1 VSDEFKIYLNSKI
14 GKRNKNLEVLASFFE
29 SNELQILKEKSI
41 SIVGT
46 NGKTSSAFYL
56 NEIFTKNDIS
66 SVLFTSPHLVDVNER
81 IKINNEIISDKKI
94 SSYMDDL
101 KQFESENNIELAYF
115 ETLFLTSCK
124 LFLESEADYFI
135 VEAGI
140 GGLYDTTSILNV
152 DTVCITNVNYDHMD
166 LLGESL
172 EEIFHQKI
180 QISDNPKR
188 IIFGDPNLYKVHK
201 TYVHDMFDLTD
212 KDIYLNDLES
222 QNKMSLNFGTALK
235 IFESIITNF
244 DEDKTSNEESYP
256 KAPGRF
262 EEVSKNPIK
271 IIDGAHNASSFE
283 TLVSFI
289 EENHKIGDFDIYIG
303 MKKGKNTNEFMNKIF
318 AKNFNQIYL
327 IENDSFFEQTKTSD
341 FENYF
346 NENGLT
352 YKVANVDDFY
362 TSKNPSILTGSL
374 YLVGKY
380 KKEYSWKLSLW

>member
-1 VSDEFKIYLNSKI
+1 MSDEFKIYLNSKI

-81 IKINNEIISDKKI
+81 IKINNEIISDEKI
-94 SSYMDDL
+94 SLYMDDL

-124 LFLESEADYFI
+124 LFLESKADYFI

-172 EEIFHQKI
+172 EEIFYQKI

-188 IIFGDPNLYKVHK
+188 IIFGDPNLYEVHK
-201 TYVHDMFDLTD
+201 TYVHDKFDLTD

-222 QNKMSLNFGTALK
+222 QNKMNLNFGTALK

-244 DEDKTSNEESYP
+244 DEDKTSTVESYP
-256 KAPGRF
+256 KVPGRF

-271 IIDGAHNASSFE
+271 IIDGAHNSSSFE

-289 EENHKIGDFDIYIG
+289 EENHTIGDFDIYIG
-303 MKKGKNTNEFMNKIF
+303 MKKGKNTNQFMNKIF

-327 IENDSFFEQTKTSD
+327 IENDSFFEQTKISD

-346 NENGLT
+346 NANGLT
-352 YKVANVDDFY
+352 YKVATIGDFY

-380 KKEYSWKLSLW
+380 KKEYS

>member
-1 VSDEFKIYLNSKI
+1 MSDEFKIYLNSKI

-81 IKINNEIISDKKI
+81 IKINNEIISDEKI
-94 SSYMDDL
+94 SLYMDDL

-124 LFLESEADYFI
+124 LFLESKADYFI

-172 EEIFHQKI
+172 EEIFYQKI

-188 IIFGDPNLYKVHK
+188 IIFGDPNLYEVHK
-201 TYVHDMFDLTD
+201 TYVHDRFDLTD
-212 KDIYLNDLES
+212 RDIYLNDLES
-222 QNKMSLNFGTALK
+222 QNKMNLNFGTALK

-244 DEDKTSNEESYP
+244 DEDKTSTVESYP
-256 KAPGRF
+256 KVPGRF

-271 IIDGAHNASSFE
+271 IIDGAHNSSSFE

-289 EENHKIGDFDIYIG
+289 GENHKIGDLDIYIG

-380 KKEYSWKLSLW
+380 KKEYS

>member
-1 VSDEFKIYLNSKI
+1 MSDEFKIYLNSKI

-81 IKINNEIISDKKI
+81 IKINNEIISDEKI
-94 SSYMDDL
+94 SLYMDDL

-124 LFLESEADYFI
+124 LFLESKADYFI

-172 EEIFHQKI
+172 EEIFYQKI

-188 IIFGDPNLYKVHK
+188 IIFGDPNLYEVHK
-201 TYVHDMFDLTD
+201 TYVHDKFDLTD

-222 QNKMSLNFGTALK
+222 QNKMNLNFGTALK

-244 DEDKTSNEESYP
+244 DEDKTSTVESYP
-256 KAPGRF
+256 KVPGRF

-289 EENHKIGDFDIYIG
+289 EENHTIGDFDIYIG

-318 AKNFNQIYL
+318 TKNFNQIYL
-327 IENDSFFEQTKTSD
+327 IENNSFFEQTKTSD

-346 NENGLT
+346 NENELT
-352 YKVANVDDFY
+352 YEVATIGDFY

-380 KKEYSWKLSLW
+380 KKEYS

>member
-1 VSDEFKIYLNSKI
+1 MSDEFKIYLNSKI

-327 IENDSFFEQTKTSD
+327 IENDSFFEQTKTSN

-380 KKEYSWKLSLW
+380 KKEYS

>member
-1 VSDEFKIYLNSKI
+1 MSDEFKIYLNSKI

-81 IKINNEIISDKKI
+81 IKINNEIISDEKI
-94 SSYMDDL
+94 SLYMDDL

-124 LFLESEADYFI
+124 LFLESKADYFI

-172 EEIFHQKI
+172 EEIFYQKI

-188 IIFGDPNLYKVHK
+188 IIFGDPNLYEVHK
-201 TYVHDMFDLTD
+201 TYVHDKFDLTD

-222 QNKMSLNFGTALK
+222 QNKMNLNFGTALK

-244 DEDKTSNEESYP
+244 DEDKTSTVESYP
-256 KAPGRF
+256 KVPGRF

-271 IIDGAHNASSFE
+271 IIDGAHNSSSFE

-289 EENHKIGDFDIYIG
+289 EENHTIGDFDIYIG
-303 MKKGKNTNEFMNKIF
+303 MKKGKNTNQFMNKIF
-318 AKNFNQIYL
+318 TKKFNQIYL
-327 IENDSFFEQTKTSD
+327 IENNSFFEQTKTSD

-346 NENGLT
+346 NANGLT
-352 YKVANVDDFY
+352 YKVATIGDFY

-380 KKEYSWKLSLW
+380 KKEYS

>member
-1 VSDEFKIYLNSKI
+1 MSDEFKIYLNSKI

-29 SNELQILKEKSI
+29 SNELQILKENSI

-81 IKINNEIISDKKI
+81 IKINNEIISDEKI
-94 SSYMDDL
+94 SLYMNDL

-124 LFLESEADYFI
+124 LFLESKADYFI

-172 EEIFHQKI
+172 EEIFYQKI

-222 QNKMSLNFGTALK
+222 QNKMNLNFGTALK

-244 DEDKTSNEESYP
+244 DEEKTSNEESYP

-380 KKEYSWKLSLW
+380 KKEYS

>member
-1 VSDEFKIYLNSKI
+1 MSDEFKIYLNSKI

-81 IKINNEIISDKKI
+81 IKINNEIISDEKI
-94 SSYMDDL
+94 SLYMDDL

-124 LFLESEADYFI
+124 LFLESKADYFI

-172 EEIFHQKI
+172 EEIFYQKI

-188 IIFGDPNLYKVHK
+188 IIFGDPNLYEVHK
-201 TYVHDMFDLTD
+201 TYVHDRFDLTD

-222 QNKMSLNFGTALK
+222 QNKMNLNFGTALK

-244 DEDKTSNEESYP
+244 DEDKTSTVESYP
-256 KAPGRF
+256 KVPGRF

-327 IENDSFFEQTKTSD
+327 IENDSFFEQTKISD

-346 NENGLT
+346 NANGLT
-352 YKVANVDDFY
+352 YKVATIGDFY

-380 KKEYSWKLSLW
+380 KKEYS

>member
-1 VSDEFKIYLNSKI
+1 MSDEFKIYLNSKI
-14 GKRNKNLEVLASFFE
+14 GKRNKNLEFLASFFK
-29 SNELQILKEKSI
+29 SNELEILKEKSI

-56 NEIFTKNDIS
+56 NEIFMKNDIS

-81 IKINNEIISDKKI
+81 IKINNEIISDEKI
-94 SSYMDDL
+94 SSYIDDL
-101 KQFESENNIELAYF
+101 KQFETENNIELAYF
-115 ETLFLTSCK
+115 EILFLTSCK
-124 LFLESEADYFI
+124 LFLEIKADYFI
-135 VEAGI
+135 IEAGI

-152 DTVCITNVNYDHMD
+152 DTVCITNVDYDHTD

-188 IIFGDPNLYKVHK
+188 IIFGDSNLYKVHK
-201 TYVHDMFDLTD
+201 TYLYKKFDLAE

-244 DEDKTSNEESYP
+244 DEDKNNTLESYP
-256 KAPGRF
+256 KIPGRL
-262 EEVSKNPIK
+262 EEVSNNPVK

-283 TLVSFI
+283 TLISFI
-289 EENHKIGDFDIYIG
+289 EEKHKIGNFDIYIG
-303 MKKGKNTNEFMNKIF
+303 MKKGKNINEFMNKIST
-318 AKNFNQIYL
+318 KNFNQIYL
-327 IENDSFFEQTKTSD
+327 IENDSFFDQTKTSD

-346 NENGLT
+346 KTNSLNFKLAT
-352 YKVANVDDFY
+352 IDDFY
-362 TSKNPSILTGSL
+362 ASKNPSILTGSL

-380 KKEYSWKLSLW
+380 KKEYS

>member
-81 IKINNEIISDKKI
+81 IKINNEIISDEKI
-94 SSYMDDL
+94 SLYMDDL

-124 LFLESEADYFI
+124 LFLESKADYFI

-172 EEIFHQKI
+172 EEIFYQKI

-188 IIFGDPNLYKVHK
+188 IIFGDPNLYEVHK
-201 TYVHDMFDLTD
+201 TYVHDRFDLTD

-222 QNKMSLNFGTALK
+222 QNKMNLNFGTALK

-244 DEDKTSNEESYP
+244 DEDKTSTVESYP
-256 KAPGRF
+256 KVPGRF

-327 IENDSFFEQTKTSD
+327 IENDSFFEQTKISD

-346 NENGLT
+346 NANGLT
-352 YKVANVDDFY
+352 YKVATIGDFY

-380 KKEYSWKLSLW
+380 KKEYS

>member
-1 VSDEFKIYLNSKI
+1 MSDEFKIYLNSKI

-81 IKINNEIISDKKI
+81 IKINNEIISDEKI
-94 SSYMDDL
+94 SLYMDDL

-172 EEIFHQKI
+172 EEIFYQKI

-188 IIFGDPNLYKVHK
+188 IIFGDPNLYEVHK
-201 TYVHDMFDLTD
+201 TYVHDKFDLTD

-380 KKEYSWKLSLW
+380 KKEYS

>member
-1 VSDEFKIYLNSKI
+1 MSDEFKIYLNSKI

-81 IKINNEIISDKKI
+81 IKINNEIISDEKI
-94 SSYMDDL
+94 SLYMDDL

-124 LFLESEADYFI
+124 LFLESKADYFI

-172 EEIFHQKI
+172 EEIFYQKI

-188 IIFGDPNLYKVHK
+188 IIFGDPNLYEVHK
-201 TYVHDMFDLTD
+201 SYVHDKFDLTD
-212 KDIYLNDLES
+212 KDMYLNDLES
-222 QNKMSLNFGTALK
+222 QNKMNLNFGTALK

-244 DEDKTSNEESYP
+244 DEDKTSTVESYP
-256 KAPGRF
+256 KVPGRF

-380 KKEYSWKLSLW
+380 KKEYS

>member
-1 VSDEFKIYLNSKI
+1 MSDEFKIYLNSKI

-81 IKINNEIISDKKI
+81 IKINNEIISDEKI
-94 SSYMDDL
+94 SLYMDDL

-124 LFLESEADYFI
+124 LFLESKADYFI

-172 EEIFHQKI
+172 EEIFYQKI

-188 IIFGDPNLYKVHK
+188 IIFGDPNLYEVHK
-201 TYVHDMFDLTD
+201 TYVHDKFDLTD

-244 DEDKTSNEESYP
+244 DEDKTSTVESYP
-256 KAPGRF
+256 KVPGRF

-289 EENHKIGDFDIYIG
+289 EENHTIGDFDIYIG

-318 AKNFNQIYL
+318 TKNFNQIYL

-346 NENGLT
+346 NANGLT
-352 YKVANVDDFY
+352 YKVATIGDFY

-380 KKEYSWKLSLW
+380 KKEYS

>member
-1 VSDEFKIYLNSKI
+1 MSDEFKIYLNSKI

-81 IKINNEIISDKKI
+81 IKLNNEIISDEKI
-94 SSYMDDL
+94 SLYMDDL

-124 LFLESEADYFI
+124 LFLESKADYFI

-172 EEIFHQKI
+172 EEIFYQKI

-188 IIFGDPNLYKVHK
+188 IIFGDLNLYEVHK
-201 TYVHDMFDLTD
+201 TYVHDKFDLTD

-222 QNKMSLNFGTALK
+222 QNKMNLNFGTALK

-244 DEDKTSNEESYP
+244 DEDKTSTVESYP
-256 KAPGRF
+256 KVPGRF
-262 EEVSKNPIK
+262 DEVSKNPIK

-303 MKKGKNTNEFMNKIF
+303 MKKGKNTNQFMNKIF

-327 IENDSFFEQTKTSD
+327 IENDSFFEQTKISD

-346 NENGLT
+346 NANGLT
-352 YKVANVDDFY
+352 YKVATIGDFY

-380 KKEYSWKLSLW
+380 KKEYS

>member
-1 VSDEFKIYLNSKI
+1 MSDEFKIYLNSKI

-81 IKINNEIISDKKI
+81 IKINNEVISDEKI
-94 SSYMDDL
+94 SLYMDDL

-327 IENDSFFEQTKTSD
+327 IENDSFFEQAKTSD

-380 KKEYSWKLSLW
+380 KKEYS

>member
-380 KKEYSWKLSLW
+380 KKEYS

>member
-1 VSDEFKIYLNSKI
+1 MSDEFKIYLNSKI

-244 DEDKTSNEESYP
+244 DEEKTSNEESYP

-380 KKEYSWKLSLW
+380 KKEYS

>member
-1 VSDEFKIYLNSKI
+1 MSDEFKIYLNSKI

-81 IKINNEIISDKKI
+81 IKINNEIISDEKI
-94 SSYMDDL
+94 SLYMDDL

-124 LFLESEADYFI
+124 LFLESKADYFI

-188 IIFGDPNLYKVHK
+188 IIFGDPNLYEVHK
-201 TYVHDMFDLTD
+201 TYVHDKFDLTD

-222 QNKMSLNFGTALK
+222 QNKMNLNFGTALK

-244 DEDKTSNEESYP
+244 DEDKTSTVESYP
-256 KAPGRF
+256 KVPGRF

-271 IIDGAHNASSFE
+271 IIDGAHNSSSFE

-289 EENHKIGDFDIYIG
+289 EENHTIGDFDIYIG

-318 AKNFNQIYL
+318 TKNFNQIYL

-346 NENGLT
+346 NANGLT
-352 YKVANVDDFY
+352 YKVATIGDFY

-380 KKEYSWKLSLW
+380 KKEYS

>member
-1 VSDEFKIYLNSKI
+1 MSDEFKIYLNSKI

-81 IKINNEIISDKKI
+81 IKINNEVISDEKI
-94 SSYMDDL
+94 SLYMDDL

-124 LFLESEADYFI
+124 LFLESKADYFI

-172 EEIFHQKI
+172 EEIFYQKI

-188 IIFGDPNLYKVHK
+188 IIFGDPNLYEVHK
-201 TYVHDMFDLTD
+201 TYVHDKFDLTD

-222 QNKMSLNFGTALK
+222 QNKMNLNFGTALK

-244 DEDKTSNEESYP
+244 DEDKTSTVESYP
-256 KAPGRF
+256 KVPGRF

-289 EENHKIGDFDIYIG
+289 EENHTIGDFDIYIG

-346 NENGLT
+346 NANGLT
-352 YKVANVDDFY
+352 YKVATIGDFY

-380 KKEYSWKLSLW
+380 KKEYS

>member
-1 VSDEFKIYLNSKI
+1 MSDEFKIYLNSKI

-81 IKINNEIISDKKI
+81 IKINNEIISDEKI
-94 SSYMDDL
+94 SLYMDDL

-124 LFLESEADYFI
+124 LFLESKADYFI

-172 EEIFHQKI
+172 EEIFYQKI

-188 IIFGDPNLYKVHK
+188 IIFGDPNLYEVHK
-201 TYVHDMFDLTD
+201 TYVHDKFDLTD

-222 QNKMSLNFGTALK
+222 QNKMNLNFGTALK

-244 DEDKTSNEESYP
+244 DEDKTSTVESYP
-256 KAPGRF
+256 KVPGRF

-271 IIDGAHNASSFE
+271 IIDGAHNSSSFE

-289 EENHKIGDFDIYIG
+289 EENHTIGDFDIYIG
-303 MKKGKNTNEFMNKIF
+303 MKKGKNTNQFMNKIF
-318 AKNFNQIYL
+318 TKNFNQIYL

-346 NENGLT
+346 NANGLT
-352 YKVANVDDFY
+352 YKVATIGDFY

-380 KKEYSWKLSLW
+380 KKEYS

>member
-1 VSDEFKIYLNSKI
+1 MSDEFKIYLNSKI
-14 GKRNKNLEVLASFFE
+14 GKRNKNLEVLDSFFE

-124 LFLESEADYFI
+124 LFLESKADYFI

-188 IIFGDPNLYKVHK
+188 IIFGDPNLYEVHK
-201 TYVHDMFDLTD
+201 TYVHDKFDLTD

-222 QNKMSLNFGTALK
+222 QNKMSLNFVTALK
-235 IFESIITNF
+235 IYESIITNF
-244 DEDKTSNEESYP
+244 DEDKTITVESYP
-256 KAPGRF
+256 KVPGRF

-380 KKEYSWKLSLW
+380 KKEYS

>member
-1 VSDEFKIYLNSKI
+1 MSDEFKIYLNSKI

-81 IKINNEIISDKKI
+81 IKINNEIISDEKI
-94 SSYMDDL
+94 SLYMDDL

-124 LFLESEADYFI
+124 LFLESKADYFI

-172 EEIFHQKI
+172 EEIFYQKI

-188 IIFGDPNLYKVHK
+188 IIFGDPNLYEVHK
-201 TYVHDMFDLTD
+201 TYVHDKFDLTD

-222 QNKMSLNFGTALK
+222 QNKMNLNFGTALK

-244 DEDKTSNEESYP
+244 DEDKTSTVESYP
-256 KAPGRF
+256 KVPGRF

-289 EENHKIGDFDIYIG
+289 EENHTIGDFDIYIG
-303 MKKGKNTNEFMNKIF
+303 MKKGKNTNQFMNKIF

-327 IENDSFFEQTKTSD
+327 IENDSFFEQTKISD

-346 NENGLT
+346 NANGLT
-352 YKVANVDDFY
+352 YKVATIGDFY

-380 KKEYSWKLSLW
+380 KKEYS

>member
-1 VSDEFKIYLNSKI
+1 MSDEFKIYLNSKI

-81 IKINNEIISDKKI
+81 IKINNEIISDEKI
-94 SSYMDDL
+94 SLYMDDL

-124 LFLESEADYFI
+124 LFLESKADYFI

-172 EEIFHQKI
+172 EEIFYQKI

-188 IIFGDPNLYKVHK
+188 IIFGDPNLYEVHK
-201 TYVHDMFDLTD
+201 TYVHDKFDLTD

-222 QNKMSLNFGTALK
+222 QNKMNLNFGTALK

-244 DEDKTSNEESYP
+244 DEDKTSTVESYP
-256 KAPGRF
+256 KVPGRF

-303 MKKGKNTNEFMNKIF
+303 MKKGKNTIEFMNKIF
-318 AKNFNQIYL
+318 TKNFNQIYL
-327 IENDSFFEQTKTSD
+327 IENNSFFEQTKTSD

-346 NENGLT
+346 NANRLT
-352 YKVANVDDFY
+352 YKVATIGDFY

-380 KKEYSWKLSLW
+380 KKEYS

>member
-1 VSDEFKIYLNSKI
+1 MSDEFKIYLNSKI

-81 IKINNEIISDKKI
+81 IKINNEIISDEKI
-94 SSYMDDL
+94 SLYMDDL
-101 KQFESENNIELAYF
+101 KQFESENNIELGYF

-124 LFLESEADYFI
+124 LFLESKADYFI

-172 EEIFHQKI
+172 EEIFYQKI

-188 IIFGDPNLYKVHK
+188 IIFGDPNLYEVHK
-201 TYVHDMFDLTD
+201 TYVHDKFDLTD

-222 QNKMSLNFGTALK
+222 QNKMNLNFGTALK

-244 DEDKTSNEESYP
+244 DEDKTSTVESYS
-256 KAPGRF
+256 KVPGRF

-271 IIDGAHNASSFE
+271 IIDGAHNSSSLE

-289 EENHKIGDFDIYIG
+289 EENHITGDFDIYIG
-303 MKKGKNTNEFMNKIF
+303 MKKGKNTNEFMKKIST
-318 AKNFNQIYL
+318 KNFNQIFL

-352 YKVANVDDFY
+352 YKVATIGDFY

-380 KKEYSWKLSLW
+380 KKEYS

>member
-1 VSDEFKIYLNSKI
+1 MSDEFKIYLNSKI

-81 IKINNEIISDKKI
+81 IKINNEVISDEKI
-94 SSYMDDL
+94 SLYMDDL

-124 LFLESEADYFI
+124 LFLESKADYFI

-172 EEIFHQKI
+172 EEIFYQKI

-188 IIFGDPNLYKVHK
+188 IIFGDPNLYEVHK
-201 TYVHDMFDLTD
+201 TYVHDKFDLTD

-222 QNKMSLNFGTALK
+222 QNKMNLNFGTALK

-244 DEDKTSNEESYP
+244 DEDKTSTVESYP
-256 KAPGRF
+256 KVPGRF

-271 IIDGAHNASSFE
+271 IIDGAHNSSSFE

-289 EENHKIGDFDIYIG
+289 EENHTTDDFDIYIG
-303 MKKGKNTNEFMNKIF
+303 MKKGKNIIEFINKIF
-318 AKNFNQIYL
+318 TKKFNQIYL
-327 IENDSFFEQTKTSD
+327 IENNSFFEQTKTSD

-380 KKEYSWKLSLW
+380 KKEYS

>member
-1 VSDEFKIYLNSKI
+1 MSDEFKIYLNSKI

-81 IKINNEIISDKKI
+81 IKINNEIISDEKI
-94 SSYMDDL
+94 SLYMDDL

-124 LFLESEADYFI
+124 LFLESKADYFI

-172 EEIFHQKI
+172 EEIFYQKI

-188 IIFGDPNLYKVHK
+188 IIFGDPNLYEVHK
-201 TYVHDMFDLTD
+201 TYVHDKFDLTD

-222 QNKMSLNFGTALK
+222 QNKMNLNFGTALK

-244 DEDKTSNEESYP
+244 DEDKTSTVESYP
-256 KAPGRF
+256 KVPGRF

-303 MKKGKNTNEFMNKIF
+303 MKKGKNINEFMNKIF

-346 NENGLT
+346 NANGLT
-352 YKVANVDDFY
+352 YKVATIGDFY

-380 KKEYSWKLSLW
+380 KKEYS

>member
-1 VSDEFKIYLNSKI
+1 MSDEFKIYLNSKI

-81 IKINNEIISDKKI
+81 IKINNEVISDEKM
-94 SSYMDDL
+94 SLYMDDL

-124 LFLESEADYFI
+124 LFLESKADYFI

-152 DTVCITNVNYDHMD
+152 DTVCITNVNYDHVE

-172 EEIFHQKI
+172 EEIFYQKI

-188 IIFGDPNLYKVHK
+188 IIFGDSNLYKVHK
-201 TYVHDMFDLTD
+201 TYVHDKFDLTD

-222 QNKMSLNFGTALK
+222 QNKMNLNFGTALK

-256 KAPGRF
+256 KVPGRF

-303 MKKGKNTNEFMNKIF
+303 MKKGKNTIEFMNKIF
-318 AKNFNQIYL
+318 TKNFNQIYL
-327 IENDSFFEQTKTSD
+327 IENNSFFEQTKTSD

-346 NENGLT
+346 NANGLT
-352 YKVANVDDFY
+352 YKVATIGDFY

-380 KKEYSWKLSLW
+380 KKEYS

>member
-1 VSDEFKIYLNSKI
+1 MSDEFKIYLNSKI

-81 IKINNEIISDKKI
+81 IKINNEIISDEKI
-94 SSYMDDL
+94 SLYMDDL

-124 LFLESEADYFI
+124 LFLESKADYFI

-172 EEIFHQKI
+172 EEIFYQKI

-188 IIFGDPNLYKVHK
+188 IIFGDPNLYEVHK
-201 TYVHDMFDLTD
+201 TFVHDKFDLID

-222 QNKMSLNFGTALK
+222 QNKMNLNFGTALK

-244 DEDKTSNEESYP
+244 DEDKTSTVESYP
-256 KAPGRF
+256 KVPGRF

-271 IIDGAHNASSFE
+271 IIDGAHNSSSLE

-289 EENHKIGDFDIYIG
+289 EENHITGDFDIYIG
-303 MKKGKNTNEFMNKIF
+303 MKKGKNIIEFMNKIF
-318 AKNFNQIYL
+318 TKKFNQIYL
-327 IENDSFFEQTKTSD
+327 IENNSFFEQTKTSD

-346 NENGLT
+346 NANGLT
-352 YKVANVDDFY
+352 YKVATIGDFY

-380 KKEYSWKLSLW
+380 KKEYS

>member
-1 VSDEFKIYLNSKI
+1 MSDEFKIYLNSKI

-29 SNELQILKEKSI
+29 SNEFQILKEKSI

-81 IKINNEIISDKKI
+81 IKINNEIISDEKI
-94 SSYMDDL
+94 SLYMNDL

-124 LFLESEADYFI
+124 LFLESKADYFI

-172 EEIFHQKI
+172 EEIFYQKI

-188 IIFGDPNLYKVHK
+188 IIFGDPNLYEVHK
-201 TYVHDMFDLTD
+201 TYVHDKFDLTD

-222 QNKMSLNFGTALK
+222 QNKMNLNFGTALK

-244 DEDKTSNEESYP
+244 DEDKTSTVESYP
-256 KAPGRF
+256 KVPGRF

-271 IIDGAHNASSFE
+271 IIDGAHNSSSFE

-289 EENHKIGDFDIYIG
+289 EENHITGDFDIYIG
-303 MKKGKNTNEFMNKIF
+303 MKKGKNIIEFMNKIF
-318 AKNFNQIYL
+318 TKKFNQIYL
-327 IENDSFFEQTKTSD
+327 IKNNSFFEQTKTSD

-346 NENGLT
+346 NANGLT
-352 YKVANVDDFY
+352 YKVATIGDFY

-380 KKEYSWKLSLW
+380 KKEYS

>member
-1 VSDEFKIYLNSKI
+1 MSDEFKIYLNSKI
-14 GKRNKNLEVLASFFE
+14 GKRNKNLEILASFFE
-29 SNELQILKEKSI
+29 SNEFQILKEKSI

-81 IKINNEIISDKKI
+81 IKINNEIISDEKI
-94 SSYMDDL
+94 SLYMNDL

-124 LFLESEADYFI
+124 LFLESKADYFI

-172 EEIFHQKI
+172 EEIFYQKI

-188 IIFGDPNLYKVHK
+188 IIFGDPNLYEVHK
-201 TYVHDMFDLTD
+201 TYVHDRFDLTD

-222 QNKMSLNFGTALK
+222 QNKMNLNFGTALK

-244 DEDKTSNEESYP
+244 DEDKTSTVESYP
-256 KAPGRF
+256 KVPGRF

-380 KKEYSWKLSLW
+380 KKEYS

>member
-1 VSDEFKIYLNSKI
+1 MSDEFKIYLNSKI

-81 IKINNEIISDKKI
+81 IKINNEVISDEKI
-94 SSYMDDL
+94 SLYMDDL

-124 LFLESEADYFI
+124 LFLESKADYFI

-172 EEIFHQKI
+172 EEIFYQKI

-188 IIFGDPNLYKVHK
+188 IIFGDPNLYEVHK
-201 TYVHDMFDLTD
+201 TYVHDKFDLTD

-222 QNKMSLNFGTALK
+222 QNKMNLNFGTALK

-244 DEDKTSNEESYP
+244 DEDKTSTVESYP
-256 KAPGRF
+256 KVPGRF

-346 NENGLT
+346 NANGLT
-352 YKVANVDDFY
+352 YKVATIGDFY

-380 KKEYSWKLSLW
+380 KKEYS

>member
-1 VSDEFKIYLNSKI
+1 MSDEFKIYLNSKI

-380 KKEYSWKLSLW
+380 KKEYS

>member
-1 VSDEFKIYLNSKI
+1 MSDEFKIYLNSKI

-81 IKINNEIISDKKI
+81 IKINNEIISDEKI
-94 SSYMDDL
+94 SLYMDDL

-124 LFLESEADYFI
+124 LFLESKADYFI

-172 EEIFHQKI
+172 EEIFYQKI

-188 IIFGDPNLYKVHK
+188 IIFGDPNLYEVHK
-201 TYVHDMFDLTD
+201 TYVHDKFDLTD

-222 QNKMSLNFGTALK
+222 QNKMNLNFGTALK

-244 DEDKTSNEESYP
+244 DEDKTSTVESYP
-256 KAPGRF
+256 KVPGRF

-303 MKKGKNTNEFMNKIF
+303 MKKGKNTYEFMNKIF

-380 KKEYSWKLSLW
+380 KEEYS

>member
-1 VSDEFKIYLNSKI
+1 MSDEFKIYLNSKI

-81 IKINNEIISDKKI
+81 IKINNEVISDEKI
-94 SSYMDDL
+94 SLYMDDL

-124 LFLESEADYFI
+124 LFLESKADYFI

-172 EEIFHQKI
+172 EEIFYQKI

-188 IIFGDPNLYKVHK
+188 IIFGDPNLYEVHK
-201 TYVHDMFDLTD
+201 TYVHDKFDLTD

-289 EENHKIGDFDIYIG
+289 EENHTIGDFDIYIG

-346 NENGLT
+346 NANGLT
-352 YKVANVDDFY
+352 YKVATIGDFY

-380 KKEYSWKLSLW
+380 KKEYS

>member
-1 VSDEFKIYLNSKI
+1 MSDEFKIYLNSKI

-29 SNELQILKEKSI
+29 SNELQILKEKTI

-66 SVLFTSPHLVDVNER
+66 SVLFTSPHLVEVNER
-81 IKINNEIISDKKI
+81 IKINNEVISDEKI
-94 SSYMDDL
+94 SLYMDDL

-124 LFLESEADYFI
+124 LFLESKADYFI

-172 EEIFHQKI
+172 EEIFYQKI

-188 IIFGDPNLYKVHK
+188 IIFGDPNLYEVHK
-201 TYVHDMFDLTD
+201 TYVHDKFDLTD

-222 QNKMSLNFGTALK
+222 QNKMSLNFVTALK

-244 DEDKTSNEESYP
+244 DEDKTSTVESYP
-256 KAPGRF
+256 KVPGRF

-271 IIDGAHNASSFE
+271 IIDGAHNASSLE

-289 EENHKIGDFDIYIG
+289 EKNHTIDDFDIYIG
-303 MKKGKNTNEFMNKIF
+303 MKKGKNIIEFMNKIF
-318 AKNFNQIYL
+318 TKNFNQIYL
-327 IENDSFFEQTKTSD
+327 IENNSFFEQTKT
-341 FENYF
+341 
-346 NENGLT
+346 
-352 YKVANVDDFY
+352 
-362 TSKNPSILTGSL
+362 
-374 YLVGKY
+374 
-380 KKEYSWKLSLW
+380 

>member
-1 VSDEFKIYLNSKI
+1 MSDEFKIYLNSKI

-81 IKINNEIISDKKI
+81 IKINNEIISDEKI
-94 SSYMDDL
+94 SLYMDDL

-124 LFLESEADYFI
+124 LFLESKADYFI

-172 EEIFHQKI
+172 EEIFYQKI

-188 IIFGDPNLYKVHK
+188 IIFGDPNLYEVHK
-201 TYVHDMFDLTD
+201 TYVHDKFDLTD

-222 QNKMSLNFGTALK
+222 QNKMNLNFGTALK

-244 DEDKTSNEESYP
+244 DEDKTSTVESYP
-256 KAPGRF
+256 KVPGRF

-289 EENHKIGDFDIYIG
+289 EENHTIGDFDIYIG

-318 AKNFNQIYL
+318 TKNFNQIYL

-346 NENGLT
+346 NANGLT
-352 YKVANVDDFY
+352 YKVATIGDFY

-380 KKEYSWKLSLW
+380 KKEYS